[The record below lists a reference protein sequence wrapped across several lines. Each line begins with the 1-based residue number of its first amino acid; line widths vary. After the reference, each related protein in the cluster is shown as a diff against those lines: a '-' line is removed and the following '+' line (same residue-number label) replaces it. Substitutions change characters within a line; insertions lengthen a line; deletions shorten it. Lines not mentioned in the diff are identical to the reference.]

1 MGKVE
6 NQRNKRVGFEYFNNQ
21 NEKVKIIEYNRY
33 SDIVV
38 QFEDGTTKRSNCN
51 LVKQG
56 LPLNPN
62 RENPYKT
69 KRLWEETENTQGCK
83 MKVVEYRNANDID
96 IQFSDGTVI
105 KNREYDEFIKGSIFN
120 PNWGIG
126 RIGEKRIS
134 TQGEE
139 IELID
144 FISFENVTVR
154 FEDGTIAYNRRY
166 DHFKTGNIK
175 NYNKVYLYDRGYL
188 GIGKY
193 EKKSL
198 QGRKWTSMFDRCYK
212 ETANN
217 RTYKGTSV
225 SEKWYSLQDFGKW
238 FDENLWSEDCTF
250 LDKDILFKGNAVYS
264 PKTCVLVDNYIN
276 CFFAYKREKQSN
288 LPTGV
293 VKETENSYRAYLH
306 HKGESVLRQWFKTP
320 QEAFASY
327 KKEKEKLAKEIA
339 EEYNL
344 KYPNFPKS
352 IYNALYNFKV
362 EE

>member
-38 QFEDGTTKRSNCN
+38 QFEDGTIKRSNCN

-62 RENPYKT
+62 RENPYKI
-69 KRLWEETENTQGCK
+69 KRLWEEAENTQGCK
-83 MKVVEYRNANDID
+83 MKVIAYRNANDID
-96 IQFSDGTVI
+96 VQFSDGTII
-105 KNREYDEFIKGSIFN
+105 KNREYDNFVKGLIFN

-126 RIGEKRIS
+126 RIGEKRMS

-144 FISFENVTVR
+144 FISFENITVK
-154 FEDGTIAYNRRY
+154 FEDGTVAYNRRY
-166 DHFKTGNIK
+166 DHFKTGNIR

-198 QGRKWTSMFDRCYK
+198 QGRKWNSMFDRCYK
-212 ETANN
+212 ETDKN
-217 RTYKGTSV
+217 RTYRGTEV
-225 SEKWYSLQDFGKW
+225 SEEWYCLQDFGKW
-238 FDENLWSEDCTF
+238 FDTNLWSNDCTF
-250 LDKDILFKGNAVYS
+250 LDKDILFKGNTTYS
-264 PKTCVLVDNYIN
+264 PETCILVDNYIN
-276 CFFAYKREKQSN
+276 CFFAYKKEKESN

-293 VKETENSYRAYLH
+293 IQETENSYRAHLNH
-306 HKGESVLRQWFKTP
+306 RGENILRQWVKTP
-320 QEAFASY
+320 QEAFIIY
-327 KKEKEKLAKEIA
+327 KNAKEKLAKEIA

-344 KYPNFPKS
+344 KYDNFPKRL
-352 IYNALYNFKV
+352 YDALYNFRV